1 MGRKHDY
8 NYFEAFVSLVDY
20 SCTASNILHQTLND
34 FNVSALPEKLHAMHN
49 VEHEADVAKHD
60 LMHELAH
67 AFITPIEREDIV
79 LLAHALDDVTDAI
92 EDVLI
97 RIYIFNI
104 TAIPDEA
111 FEFSQIIIDC
121 CNALKKAMEEF
132 SNFKKPDKLY
142 ESIIEINRLEE
153 DGDRMYMDVIR
164 TLYVSCKDPIKVM
177 SWTEIYDRLEKCCDT
192 CEHAANLV
200 EGVIMKNS

>member
-8 NYFEAFVSLVDY
+8 DFFEAFVNLVQC
-20 SCTASNILHQTLND
+20 SCSASNILQQTLEN
-34 FNVSALPEKLHAMHN
+34 FNVNDLSEKIEIMHK
-49 VEHEADVAKHD
+49 VEHDADVAKHD

-111 FEFSQIIIDC
+111 FEFAGIIIRC
-121 CNALKKAMEEF
+121 CNSLKKIMQEF
-132 SNFKKPDKLY
+132 PNFKKPEKLY
-142 ESIIEINRLEE
+142 QGIIEINALEE
-153 DGDRMYMDVIR
+153 EGDRMYTDVIR
-164 TLYVSCKDPIKVM
+164 NLYVSCNDPIKVM
-177 SWTEIYDRLEKCCDT
+177 SWTEIYNRLEKCCDT